1 MTNSQ
6 LQDTES
12 SPNQRRS
19 RPVWRKFIFEF
30 LSIFIAVLSAFALN
44 NWNEDRRDRHTEHKL
59 LLEIRNGLVKDKLDL
74 EVNMGGH
81 QNGIRVCDFWKKII
95 DNEPVVQDS
104 MYANI
109 LNLTRDYISIQ
120 NRAGYES
127 LKSKGLE
134 LIQNDS
140 LRINIITFYEYDFAT
155 LKTLEE
161 DYEEMQF
168 QRNYYDHFRDLVGP
182 SMMFND
188 EGGVTGV
195 KTPFQISETDRN
207 MLLLDLWKIR
217 VNRYFILSYYNEVN
231 RKIDHIIEQIQNE
244 LELQSN

>member
-1 MTNSQ
+1 MT
-6 LQDTES
+6 TPPIS
-12 SPNQRRS
+12 STTPVPASRRRS
-19 RPVWRKFIFEF
+19 PIWRKFIFEF

-59 LLEIRNGLVKDKLDL
+59 LLEIKNGLVKDKLDL
-74 EVNMGGH
+74 EVNIGGH
-81 QNGIRVCDFWKKII
+81 QSGIRVCDFWKKII
-95 DNEPVVQDS
+95 ENEPVTQDS
-104 MYANI
+104 MYFNI
-109 LNLTRDYISIQ
+109 LNLTRDFISIQ

-161 DYEEMQF
+161 NYEEMQF
-168 QRNYYDHFRDLVGP
+168 QRNYYDNFRTLVGP
-182 SMMFND
+182 SMIFND
-188 EGGVTGV
+188 KGGVTGV
-195 KTPFQISETDRN
+195 KTPFKISEQDRN

-217 VNRYFILSYYNEVN
+217 INRYFILSYYTEVN
-231 RKIDHIIEQIQNE
+231 LKIDQIIEQIQNE
-244 LELQSN
+244 LQLQSS